1 MHKMADIRRLGF
13 SNPVALY
20 KLDANT
26 AAKAL

>member
-1 MHKMADIRRLGF
+1 MLQMADIRRLSF
-13 SNPVALY
+13 SNPVAVY